1 MNQEVTNPNSTE
13 YFEDGVDRIIR
24 LMRDTFG
31 DKFKKYFNG
40 EAINPTPSELPAIM
54 VTETKSN
61 IDTNATGFDIVQEE
75 IIIIVVLNM
84 KDYAKASDDT
94 VLPDYE
100 LRRLVQGQDPATKE
114 YMPMTVL
121 GAIRTHFTMDQDTL
135 YSSVEVDFTPS
146 LRGNKEQTINTWE
159 AYVTITMQRLIPVPS
174 RT

>member
-1 MNQEVTNPNSTE
+1 MTEVTNIDPTN
-13 YFEDGVDRIIR
+13 YFEDGVDRVLR

-31 DKFKKYFNG
+31 SKFKRYFNG
-40 EAINPTPSELPAIM
+40 EALNPAPSMLPCIM
-54 VTETKSN
+54 VTETKSRIN
-61 IDTNATGFDIVQEE
+61 TDATGLDIAQEE

-84 KDYAKASDDT
+84 KDYAKISDDT

-100 LRRLVQGQDPATKE
+100 LRRIVQGQDPITKQ
-114 YMPMTVL
+114 YMPQTVL

-135 YSSVEVDFTPS
+135 YNAADVDFTPGI
-146 LRGNKEQTINTWE
+146 RGNKEATINTWE